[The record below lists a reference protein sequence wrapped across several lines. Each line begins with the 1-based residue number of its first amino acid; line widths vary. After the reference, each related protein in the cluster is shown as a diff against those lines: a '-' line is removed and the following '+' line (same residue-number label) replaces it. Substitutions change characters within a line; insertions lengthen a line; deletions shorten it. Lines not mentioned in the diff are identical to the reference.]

1 MLTSLPLMALRSVPI
16 DRRLGFLI
24 GDISRLARREFER
37 RARGLKLTRAQ
48 WLFLYHLARQP
59 GCTQSELAE
68 LLQQERITISRQAD
82 RLERAGWIERRDH
95 ASDRRAYHL
104 YLKPKAERM
113 ARQLDRLARRL
124 REDYLA
130 GLPTGRRQALIDDL
144 LHIKTNL
151 LRMDQRA
158 KFRPDEN

>member
-1 MLTSLPLMALRSVPI
+1 MSLRSTQI
-16 DRRLGFLI
+16 DRRLGFII

-37 RARGLKLTRAQ
+37 RARALKLTRAQ

-68 LLQQERITISRQAD
+68 SLQQERITISRQAE
-82 RLERAGWIERRDH
+82 RLERAGWIERRDR

-104 YLKPKAERM
+104 FLTNKAERM
-113 ARQLDRLARRL
+113 TRRLDQLALRL

-130 GLPTGRRQALIDDL
+130 GLPAGRRHALIDDL

-151 LRMDQRA
+151 LRMEQRA
-158 KFRPDEN
+158 KLCPDEN